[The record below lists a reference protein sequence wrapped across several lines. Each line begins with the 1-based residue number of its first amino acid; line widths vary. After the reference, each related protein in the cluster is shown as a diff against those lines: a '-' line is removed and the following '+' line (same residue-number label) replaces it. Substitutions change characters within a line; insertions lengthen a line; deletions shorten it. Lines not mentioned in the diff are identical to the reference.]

1 MAATIAEK
9 AESRAASQGDQN
21 SIELQYNVMEAAD
34 EAAALAALIAQSPAT
49 WGNLV
54 RKNCRVEPVGDGSSY
69 WNGTVAYGGATST
82 RQTGTQT
89 LSFDT
94 TGGTQ
99 HITQAKEHVSTT
111 YYEGDTPPDFQG
123 AIGVT
128 DDSVEGCDI
137 TVPQF
142 SFAVTRY
149 VSAVDLTETYV
160 GNLFTL
166 TGKTNNAAW
175 SVTGTVQS
183 VPLTLSFAEGE
194 VLFLGA
200 SGSPRGDDS
209 WEITLRF
216 AASPNATDLLV
227 GGITVPAKKGWE
239 YLWVQYKDAKDTNAK
254 CIVKKPKRVIV
265 DRVYDA
271 GDFSLLGC
279 A

>member
-1 MAATIAEK
+1 VAATIVEK

-21 SIELQYNVMEAAD
+21 SIELQYSVMEAAD

-49 WGNLV
+49 WNGLV

-99 HITQAKEHVSTT
+99 HITQAKEHISTT

-137 TVPQF
+137 TVPVF
-142 SFAVTRY
+142 SFSVTKY
-149 VSAVDLTETYV
+149 MSKAAMTSEYV
-160 GNLFTL
+160 GYLFTL
-166 TGKTNNAAW
+166 TGKTNSEAV
-175 SVTGTVQS
+175 SITVNG
-183 VPLTLSFAEGE
+183 LTLSFAVGE
-194 VLFLGA
+194 LLFLGA
-200 SGSPRGDDS
+200 SGSARGDDS
-209 WEITLRF
+209 WEVTFRF
-216 AASPNATDLLV
+216 AASPNATDIPV
-227 GGITVPAKKGWE
+227 GGITVPAKGGWE
-239 YLWVQYKDAKDTNAK
+239 YLWVQYKDAKDTGAN
-254 CIVKKPKRVIV
+254 CVLKKPKRVIV
-265 DRVYDA
+265 DRVYDSGNLA
-271 GDFSLLGC
+271 LLEC
-279 A
+279 